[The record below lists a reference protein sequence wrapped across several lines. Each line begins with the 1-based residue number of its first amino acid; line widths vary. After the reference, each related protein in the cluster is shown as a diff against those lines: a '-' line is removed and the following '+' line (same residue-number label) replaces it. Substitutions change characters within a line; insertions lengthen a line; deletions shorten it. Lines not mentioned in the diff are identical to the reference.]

1 MEKINSYDV
10 FDTLIARR
18 FVNNDAILSAMEHRI
33 NISNFAFNR
42 KQSDDGTKSLYE
54 IYRDLANKGII
65 PSDKIMEYYKLEV
78 SLEKHQIFGI
88 KENID
93 KVQDGDLLISDMYFS
108 GADILELVRFAGC
121 DKQITIYQSN
131 SDKRTGVLWD
141 KLKNTNLINTHLGDN
156 NVSDVENPKLRNI
169 KAEHYPNAVQFT
181 GVENYL
187 YSKGMAMLGSLVR
200 EIRLKYNQ
208 QNIKLFELSNQLNLP
223 WLLICC
229 ELLYRKH
236 KDKNLVFLGRDC
248 QLLYKV
254 YNSFYENAYYVP
266 FSRKIAYTQPNESV
280 GYLKAHL
287 PPDYVLVD
295 ISSTGATWEKI
306 CSIYPFEVEILIY
319 SDMFKYTKEK
329 PNLPKT
335 FSYMFKNSVMGQ
347 TNEMVEI
354 LNCGDHGVIESIR
367 EHGGV
372 YTATFGDN
380 EMNAKDVKD
389 IHAPI
394 ELAVE
399 VSAEY
404 RNLKRELSDVSDA
417 ELKLL
422 FQQMILRLC
431 ENVSQLN
438 LNEYY
443 LNQEK
448 YMSGVKNAQNH

>member
-1 MEKINSYDV
+1 VEKINSYDV

-156 NVSDVENPKLRNI
+156 TVSDVENPKLRNI

-208 QNIKLFELSNQLNLP
+208 QNIKLFELSNQ
-223 WLLICC
+223 
-229 ELLYRKH
+229 
-236 KDKNLVFLGRDC
+236 
-248 QLLYKV
+248 
-254 YNSFYENAYYVP
+254 
-266 FSRKIAYTQPNESV
+266 
-280 GYLKAHL
+280 
-287 PPDYVLVD
+287 
-295 ISSTGATWEKI
+295 
-306 CSIYPFEVEILIY
+306 
-319 SDMFKYTKEK
+319 
-329 PNLPKT
+329 
-335 FSYMFKNSVMGQ
+335 
-347 TNEMVEI
+347 
-354 LNCGDHGVIESIR
+354 
-367 EHGGV
+367 
-372 YTATFGDN
+372 
-380 EMNAKDVKD
+380 
-389 IHAPI
+389 
-394 ELAVE
+394 
-399 VSAEY
+399 
-404 RNLKRELSDVSDA
+404 
-417 ELKLL
+417 
-422 FQQMILRLC
+422 
-431 ENVSQLN
+431 
-438 LNEYY
+438 
-443 LNQEK
+443 
-448 YMSGVKNAQNH
+448 